1 MTQEWFLTRVLLLVP
16 LLLSL
21 TVHEFAHAW
30 SAYKL
35 GDDTARRMGRLTLNP
50 LAHMDLFGTFLLPLM
65 GVPFGWAKPVPI
77 NPAGFSRNISM
88 SKGMMVTAAA
98 GPVSNLVLALGC
110 VLGLQVLAKFLPGF
124 DSPGSAL
131 AQLLGF
137 AFMLNIN
144 LAIFN
149 LIPVPPLDGSRILE
163 GILPYRFRQFW
174 ENLSRYSFIIL
185 ILIFFYAGSIIE
197 WPSRIIR
204 GLMVTLVQA
213 VI

>member
-1 MTQEWFLTRVLLLVP
+1 MTQEWLLTRVLLLVP

-50 LAHMDLFGTFLLPLM
+50 LAHMDFFGTFLLPLM
-65 GVPFGWAKPVPI
+65 GIPFGWAKPVPI

-98 GPVSNLVLALGC
+98 GPISNFILALCCVLAF
-110 VLGLQVLAKFLPGF
+110 QVLSKFSPGF
-124 DSPGSAL
+124 DSPDSAF
-131 AQLLGF
+131 AQLLNI
-137 AFMLNIN
+137 AFIMNIN
-144 LAIFN
+144 LAVFN

-163 GILPYRFRQFW
+163 GILPYQFRQFW
-174 ENLSRYSFIIL
+174 ENLSRYSFIVL
-185 ILIFFYAGSIIE
+185 LVIFFYAGSIIE
-197 WPSRIIR
+197 WPSRVIR